1 MGLPDQRRRMP
12 LELRAAVEYMAPTD
26 VGSGPRWLCVALAG
40 CLLVLALAA
49 CTPDTDARAP
59 ATADAG
65 ETLHPDAS
73 AYASAQATVPVHEVR
88 LDGGTAGDAS
98 RAALG
103 ALEAFEGGVVIGVD
117 EGPEELTLG
126 EIADAVALA
135 GGSVAL
141 LDPSFSR
148 VRVFSAKGEPAGF
161 FGEPGEG
168 PGGLEWPTGL
178 STDGG
183 SRVVVAD
190 MGGRRLEGFELSG
203 DGATPVS
210 RTVVEPVNTETLDA
224 CVLGGRTY
232 VTGFL
237 AERNERGAAT
247 GVTSAALVHEIDS
260 TGARVHSFP
269 EPYSALRNPLVAET
283 LGMARLA
290 CGETGDGSGTV
301 WAAYALL
308 GEVHAFDADGSLA
321 WIARFPDLATP
332 RFLASETTIRAE
344 RSDQSALEHVSHVSQ
359 IAPDL
364 LAVQVTSRGM
374 DRAAGGPPIAYRTY
388 LLDART
394 GEQVAAFEAEHLVI
408 GGGSGLAVLYRPG
421 PFPQVSLVRGFQ

>member
-1 MGLPDQRRRMP
+1 MP
-12 LELRAAVEYMAPTD
+12 LELRTADEEGVSTAIR
-26 VGSGPRWLCVALAG
+26 SGPRRHCIVPGGCV
-40 CLLVLALAA
+40 LLVMLAA
-49 CTPDTDARAP
+49 CAPDTGDPPP
-59 ATADAG
+59 AALEAG
-65 ETLHPDAS
+65 ETLHPEAS
-73 AYASAQATVPVHEVR
+73 AYASAQATVPVHDVR
-88 LDGGTAGDAS
+88 LDRGTAGDAS

-126 EIADAVALA
+126 EITDAVALA

-148 VRVFSAKGEPAGF
+148 VRVFSAQGEPAGF

-210 RTVVEPVNTETLDA
+210 RTLVEPVNAETLDA
-224 CVLGGRTY
+224 CVLGGRTF

-247 GVTSAALVHEIDS
+247 GVTSAALVHEIDDA
-260 TGARVHSFP
+260 GDPIHSFP
-269 EPYSALRNPLVAET
+269 EPYEALRNPLVAET

-290 CGETGDGSGTV
+290 CGETSEGGAML

-308 GEVHAFDADGSLA
+308 GEVHAFGADGRLA

-344 RSDQSALEHVSHVSQ
+344 RSGQSALEHLSHLSQ

-364 LAVQVTSRGM
+364 IAVQVTSRRL
-374 DRAAGGPPIAYRTY
+374 DRSATGPPLTYRTY
-388 LLDART
+388 LLNART

-408 GGGSGLAVLYRPG
+408 GGGSGLAVLYRPA
-421 PFPQVSLVRGFQ
+421 PFPQASLVRGVR

>member
-1 MGLPDQRRRMP
+1 
-12 LELRAAVEYMAPTD
+12 V
-26 VGSGPRWLCVALAG
+26 
-40 CLLVLALAA
+40 LAA
-49 CTPDTDARAP
+49 CAPDTGDPPP
-59 ATADAG
+59 ASREAG
-65 ETLHPDAS
+65 ETLHPDAA
-73 AYASAQATVPVHEVR
+73 AYASARVTVPVHEVR
-88 LDGGTAGDAS
+88 SEAGTP
-98 RAALG
+98 AARPGLS
-103 ALEAFEGGVVIGVD
+103 ALEDFEGGVVIGAE

-126 EIADAVALA
+126 EITAAVSLA
-135 GGSVAL
+135 RGSVAL

-148 VRVFSAKGEPAGF
+148 VRVFSAQGEPAGF

-183 SRVVVAD
+183 SRVLVAD
-190 MGGRRLEGFELSG
+190 LGGRRLEGFELSG

-210 RTVVEPVNTETLDA
+210 RILVQPVNAETLDA
-224 CVLGGRTY
+224 CVLGSRTY

-247 GVTSAALVHEIDS
+247 GVTSAALVHEIDDA
-260 TGARVHSFP
+260 GAPIHSFP
-269 EPYSALRNPLVAET
+269 DPYEALRNPLVAET

-290 CGETGDGSGTV
+290 CGETGDGGGMV

-344 RSDQSALEHVSHVSQ
+344 RSGQSALEHLSHVNQ

-364 LAVQVTSRGM
+364 LAVQVTSRRL

-394 GEQVAAFEAEHLVI
+394 GEQVGAFEADHLVI
-408 GGGSGLAVLYRPG
+408 GGGSGLAVLYRPA